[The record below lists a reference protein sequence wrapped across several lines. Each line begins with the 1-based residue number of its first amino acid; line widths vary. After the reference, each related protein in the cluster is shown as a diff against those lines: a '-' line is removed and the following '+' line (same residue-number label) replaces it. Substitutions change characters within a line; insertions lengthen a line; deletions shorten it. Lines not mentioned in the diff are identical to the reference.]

1 MTGDASGRK
10 KMKIAVKAG
19 LVAVLAG
26 ATVLVSP
33 AQAATIVQRTAV
45 CHAGDF
51 GGTFTLRYETV
62 GGNHRV
68 LGGYT
73 TSGPYIGDVA
83 GKVLLRISYRTGS
96 TTHTVYS
103 QSSAT
108 TGTTTFTTPSTTT
121 VPVTSTGT
129 AAATFDNGAA
139 SCTATVPIS

>member
-1 MTGDASGRK
+1 
-10 KMKIAVKAG
+10 MKTAVKAA

-33 AQAATIVQRTAV
+33 AQAATIVQRTAL
-45 CHAGDF
+45 CHAGGF
-51 GGTFTLRYETV
+51 SGTFTLRYETV
-62 GGNHRV
+62 GGDHRM

-83 GKVLLRISYRTGS
+83 GTVSLRISYRSGS

-108 TGTTTFTTPSTTT
+108 TGSTTFTMPAATT
-121 VPVTSTGT
+121 VPVTSMGT
-129 AAATFDNGAA
+129 ASTTFDNGAA